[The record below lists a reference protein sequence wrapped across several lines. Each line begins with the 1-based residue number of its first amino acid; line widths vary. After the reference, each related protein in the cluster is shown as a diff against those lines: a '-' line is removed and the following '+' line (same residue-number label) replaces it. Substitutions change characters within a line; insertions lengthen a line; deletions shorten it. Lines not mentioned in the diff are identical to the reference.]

1 MKTPEN
7 INPWAFW
14 QGSPK
19 DQLVFLV
26 RNKANGKRTAGGNEE
41 GAKPA
46 KMSNAATIN
55 YNERKELED
64 PNGLEK
70 QLQDAYVSSLD
81 PIGFNFCV

>member
-1 MKTPEN
+1 
-7 INPWAFW
+7 
-14 QGSPK
+14 
-19 DQLVFLV
+19 VFLV

-64 PNGLEK
+64 PNGLGETATAASRTVRSQRSVK
-70 QLQDAYVSSLD
+70 SWPRPSTACWRLTWPPSS
-81 PIGFNFCV
+81 